1 MSKKTLEQFNWLPCS
16 CHVLNIILFHAFKMS
31 AEESENG
38 SQEDDDIECVHNL
51 LTAVKDL
58 VAYLKRTGH
67 ASMLKS
73 TVIQE
78 CVTRWNTKLAVL
90 IIVHKAFSEI
100 ESLLQEKNQ
109 EERLE
114 GIDISLMEDLINFLM
129 PFKHISDAMEG
140 DKYPTLHCV
149 LLWKRK
155 LLDHC
160 KFNMS
165 DSKIIHVLK
174 SRVDSVIQEKWIDYK
189 LYKIAL
195 FLFPKFKSMSI
206 LTETNAQGVPD
217 MVRLMLKEK
226 NFQLS
231 VDNEVSTEADCTI
244 HLAPPHK
251 KPKMCLGVDYAL
263 ELNEYADTIP
273 ECDTDEVTRYI
284 QANFSSEAS
293 ASQKHHFGGGGA
305 DVFKFWMENQSTYPK
320 LSKLARW
327 VLSVPASSASSERVF
342 SCACRDFEERR
353 TRLTAESFDDVVF
366 LNSFFNNR

>member
-1 MSKKTLEQFNWLPCS
+1 
-16 CHVLNIILFHAFKMS
+16 MS

-244 HLAPPHK
+244 HLAPRHK
-251 KPKMCLGVDYAL
+251 KPKMCLGVEYAL
-263 ELNEYADTIP
+263 ELNEYADTVP

-293 ASQKHHFGGGGA
+293 ASQKHHSGGGGG
-305 DVFKFWMENQSTYPK
+305 DVLKFWMENQSTYPK

-342 SCACRDFEERR
+342 SCAGRVFEERR
-353 TRLTAESFDDVVF
+353 TRLGAESFDDVVF
-366 LNSFFNNR
+366 LNSFFKNR